1 MDVRKLLGARTDQE
15 ADARLRRR
23 LEAAEAASAR
33 AEARE
38 AIEAE
43 HVTSLQAQMNKWNK
57 VGVIKANSHDL
68 KDPVVVPLGSSF
80 FHR

>member
-1 MDVRKLLGARTDQE
+1 MDVRNLLGARADHET
-15 ADARLRRR
+15 DARLRRR

-80 FHR
+80 FHL